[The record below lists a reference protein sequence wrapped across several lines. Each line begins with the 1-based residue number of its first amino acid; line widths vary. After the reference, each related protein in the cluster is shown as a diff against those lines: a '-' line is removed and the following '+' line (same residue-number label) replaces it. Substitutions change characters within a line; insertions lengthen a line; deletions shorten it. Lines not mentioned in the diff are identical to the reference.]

1 MIYENFSSRKTSES
15 FTSAFQVQKKV
26 PQIDADI
33 GIVLVEP
40 KFLADFV
47 ADDVMSFLLDVLAD
61 IFSFQ
66 TEGIE
71 AAITNFPVSKFFV
84 LKVSNKLWM
93 AFFKDNFRGA
103 EKFFPVGHQNF
114 NLFFR
119 TAVEFVV
126 R

>member
-61 IFSFQ
+61 IF
-66 TEGIE
+66 
-71 AAITNFPVSKFFV
+71 P
-84 LKVSNKLWM
+84 
-93 AFFKDNFRGA
+93 FR
-103 EKFFPVGHQNF
+103 PRV
-114 NLFFR
+114 
-119 TAVEFVV
+119 
-126 R
+126 

>member
-1 MIYENFSSRKTSES
+1 MLDKDCSSCKTSES

-26 PQIDADI
+26 HQIDADI

-71 AAITNFPVSKFFV
+71 AAITNSQSVSS
-84 LKVSNKLWM
+84 LS
-93 AFFKDNFRGA
+93 
-103 EKFFPVGHQNF
+103 
-114 NLFFR
+114 
-119 TAVEFVV
+119 
-126 R
+126 